1 MPIDSNVLLNEAR
14 CLGCGSLSE
23 SEMIT
28 VALLQRIAEAGG
40 SGGGGTPDLPLNS
53 IQFNEAGAFGGSAD
67 LLWRDNLIIDLS
79 VIARANSVPL
89 GITGYSLTGANAS
102 SVLNMSGIWNTTG
115 NPVGIRLA
123 ITNTASGATA
133 KFLEFLG
140 GAGGATSMFAVTKFG
155 QVQAGDGAAALT
167 VGTPG
172 LSFIGDTTI
181 GFRRSAVAGIG
192 VAVAGGLD
200 IFSWGS
206 IAITLR
212 TGGIINWSSTSDPV
226 AGAINLVLLQDAADI
241 LAQRRTTNAQ
251 TFRLY
256 RTFTNST
263 NYERLALQTAAGQMV
278 IAAETAGTG
287 TDNIDLTLT
296 SAGTGIVNV
305 TQGIIRL
312 AAAFTVATLPAA
324 GTQGRMAYV
333 TDALTPTFLTL
344 AVGGGAVVTPVF
356 DNGSSW
362 VTV

>member
-140 GAGGATSMFAVTKFG
+140 GAAGATSLFSVNKTG
-155 QVQAGDGAAALT
+155 QVLLDVGSQAAPSLTFAAEPSSGIFRVGA
-167 VGTPG
+167 GR
-172 LSFIGDTTI
+172 I
-181 GFRRSAVAGIG
+181 GFSSLNQFVAEFN
-192 VAVAGGLD
+192 GL
-200 IFSWGS
+200 
-206 IAITLR
+206 TLELK
-212 TGGIINWSSTSDPV
+212 TATALNWNADV
-226 AGAINLVLLQDAADI
+226 VLVRDAADA

-251 TFRLY
+251 THRIY

-356 DNGSSW
+356 DNGGSW